1 MKLAIFDFDKT
12 LFQVD
17 TLPFLLSRWKLFRY
31 SRIKHYKVFFSVAW
45 LYVAYKTGITKLTRE
60 EMKLKAVDRFNR
72 IFKGMT
78 EKEILIF
85 FNRCFEHT
93 QELMNR
99 AVLTEFLKAKDEG
112 YHTVLLSG
120 AYTHFINYIGEFL
133 EFDTVIGTKMYFNN
147 DIYDVDRQLEMISG
161 GKKLE
166 KIQEAFKNNQVD
178 WKNSLSFA
186 DSYSDLKILE
196 IVGNPVAVNPD
207 RKLKQIAK
215 DRGWKI
221 I

>member
-45 LYVAYKTGITKLTRE
+45 LYVAYKTGITKLSRE
-60 EMKLKAVDRFNR
+60 EMKLKALVRFNR

-78 EKEILIF
+78 EKEILNF
-85 FNRCFEHT
+85 FNRCFDHSK
-93 QELMNR
+93 ELMNR
-99 AVLTEFLKAKDEG
+99 AVLTEFIQAKEEG

-120 AYTHFINYIGEFL
+120 SYTHFINYIGEFL
-133 EFDTVIGTKMYFNN
+133 EFDTIIGTKMYFNN
-147 DIYDVDRQLEMISG
+147 DVYDVDRQLEMISG
-161 GKKLE
+161 EKKLE
-166 KIQEAFKNNQVD
+166 KVQETFKNNHVD
-178 WKNSLSFA
+178 WRKSISFA
-186 DSYSDLKILE
+186 DGYSDLKILE
-196 IVGNPVAVNPD
+196 IVGNPIAVNPD
-207 RKLKQIAK
+207 RKLKKIAK
-215 DRGWKI
+215 ERGWKI